1 MLAVARP
8 KPKRKPD
15 TVTAMKDAAGSA
27 GVCALSL
34 DMADYPNSEHG
45 DHHESDRGH
54 QGSPGESGNA
64 ADAVAAGAAIAHPG
78 AKPHQQTGE
87 DCHQGSGF
95 SLNFQPA
102 VEQ

>member
-64 ADAVAAGAAIAHPG
+64 ADAVAADACDASTRPERERGGGA
-78 AKPHQQTGE
+78 
-87 DCHQGSGF
+87 D
-95 SLNFQPA
+95 
-102 VEQ
+102 